1 MSPKHLSILTLISN
15 LGINACILQN
25 VIVLVPGL
33 IIPDKKSVGFIK
45 GIIFYPL
52 PSGRHKFFF
61 FFTSGRKKKKRRCPS
76 SHPLKK
82 KN

>member
-1 MSPKHLSILTLISN
+1 MSTKHLSILTLVSN

-25 VIVLVPGL
+25 MIVLVPGL

-52 PSGRHKFFF
+52 ASGRHPSFSFFLLHI
-61 FFTSGRKKKKRRCPS
+61 KKKKNDA
-76 SHPLKK
+76 LKPPFF
-82 KN
+82 

>member
-1 MSPKHLSILTLISN
+1 MSTKHLSILTLVSN

-25 VIVLVPGL
+25 MIVLVPGL

-61 FFTSGRKKKKRRCPS
+61 FLLLVG
-76 SHPLKK
+76 KK
-82 KN
+82 KNVVVVVSSS